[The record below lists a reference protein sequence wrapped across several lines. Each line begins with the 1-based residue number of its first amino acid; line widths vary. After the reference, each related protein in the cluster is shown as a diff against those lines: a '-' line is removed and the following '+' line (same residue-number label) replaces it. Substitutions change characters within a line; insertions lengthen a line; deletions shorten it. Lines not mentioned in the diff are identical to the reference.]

1 MEYMSVREA
10 AKILGVSRQA
20 ICKAIKSGRIKAI
33 RFGNLYKINKEW
45 FEDYLRN
52 GGDNK
57 YVSGHFEE

>member
-1 MEYMSVREA
+1 MEYMSVREV

-52 GGDNK
+52 GGDK
-57 YVSGHFEE
+57 